1 MSFAQVDNHIVSVRI
16 LGKHYNIKCPP
27 EQAEEL
33 KKAAQVVEERL
44 NEMKRASGTSSTDR
58 MLVVTALNLCHE
70 LMTLKNERA
79 SISASVDDKLRHLQS
94 RISAFLTTEEELAV
108 C

>member
-1 MSFAQVDNHIVSVRI
+1 MSITQVDNHIVTVRI

-33 KKAAQVVEERL
+33 QKAANVIEERL
-44 NEMKRASGTSSTDR
+44 NTMKRASGTSSTDR

-79 SISASVDDKLRHLQS
+79 NLTNTVDDKLRHLQS
-94 RISAFLTTEEELAV
+94 RISAFLTAEEELAV

>member
-1 MSFAQVDNHIVSVRI
+1 MSISQIENNIVSVRL

-33 KKAAQVVEERL
+33 QEAAQHIENRL
-44 NEMKRASGTSSTDR
+44 HEMKSVNGSSNTDR
-58 MLVVTALNLCHE
+58 MLVVIALNLCHE
-70 LMTLKNERA
+70 LMTLKKERA
-79 SISASVDDKLRHLQS
+79 NQVDSIDDKLRSLQA
-94 RISAFLTTEEELAV
+94 RISEFLTSEEELAV